1 MNKIRINLNYLAFA
15 LAASF
20 GLSAFATALSKTRPV
35 GIYQEDWRK
44 EREQFRADLNKRIE
58 KNKKDIHYLKSEA
71 KNQKENNRKKY
82 NDAITDLEKRNDRL
96 LSKLVDYK
104 EDSKENWQNFNREFN
119 HDMNEL
125 TKALNDLISST
136 LKQ

>member
-15 LAASF
+15 MASSF
-20 GLSAFATALSKTRPV
+20 GLSAFATALSKTTPV